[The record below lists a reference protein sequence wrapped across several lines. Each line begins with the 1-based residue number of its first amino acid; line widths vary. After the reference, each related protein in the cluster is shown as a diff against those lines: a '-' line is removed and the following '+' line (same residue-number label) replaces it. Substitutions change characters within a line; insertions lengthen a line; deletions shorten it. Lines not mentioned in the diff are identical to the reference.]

1 MNRPE
6 EVHRIFHKSDDEVLQ
21 QSDVKLVSFN
31 ENKSPFVARF
41 TQLND
46 PFAQEWSVDIAN
58 ARSIAPDYASLAA
71 QGSETDALKTL
82 VMQGANLYQSLLLY
96 VRLAFPNDATVL
108 RLFGQNKY
116 EAARNSQ
123 LKLPGLLRTAYTQA
137 SKPQF
142 KTALI
147 AKGMKESEIAML
159 ETMADNIT
167 KQDAAQEKA
176 MNDRAIDANKRIT
189 ALNAVWEKMSLVCQC
204 AKLVF
209 KDDATLYNLFLLSD
223 GDSQPEKPE

>member
-21 QSDVKLVSFN
+21 QSDVKLVSFK
-31 ENKSPFVARF
+31 ENNSQFVERF
-41 TQLND
+41 TQLD
-46 PFAQEWSVDIAN
+46 DSFVEEWSVDIAK
-58 ARSIAPDYASLAA
+58 ARSIAPDYASLAI
-71 QGSETDALKTL
+71 QSSETDALKAL
-82 VMQGANLYQSLLLY
+82 VAKGANLYQSLLLY

-137 SKPQF
+137 TKPQF

-159 ETMADNIT
+159 ETMANDIT
-167 KQDAAQEKA
+167 KQDTAQEKA

-209 KDDATLYNLFLLSD
+209 KDDATRYNLFLLSD
-223 GDSQPEKPE
+223 GDTQTEKPE